1 MYATTGTMFDQSVE
15 NYRNQ
20 EAIVEVKSGRRMTYG
35 QWQERVHQMCN
46 ALQAEGVRKGD
57 RVSTFLY
64 NTELLATVYFACG
77 KIGAIINFS
86 SHSGSSRTG
95 TAPAS
100 LIPFHTDL

>member
-46 ALQAEGVRKGD
+46 ALQ
-57 RVSTFLY
+57 
-64 NTELLATVYFACG
+64 NTLPMQERRERIRFFIQGLM
-77 KIGAIINFS
+77 
-86 SHSGSSRTG
+86 RQ
-95 TAPAS
+95 
-100 LIPFHTDL
+100 